1 MKPRPAATESSD
13 KGGGPKKLLRHI
25 YLDHPAKPLSSSVQN
40 PAGLYL
46 SQAHNE
52 LNGGY
57 FAFSDPT
64 FSDLRASFGLVE
76 SIAGLS
82 AGTIAT
88 LVVHPLDIVKTR
100 MQIYRSVSDPLSK
113 PPTTVR
119 LLRSLTSNPRPIASL
134 YRGLTPNLVGNAT
147 SWASFFFF
155 KSRFERLLA
164 QRHGGTTDAAARP
177 SAGDY
182 FVASAL
188 AGAATSVLTN
198 PVWVLK
204 TRMLSS
210 DHGAQGAYPSMTAG
224 ARIILRTEGLV
235 GFYRGLVPGV
245 VRVMPA
251 TWVTF
256 LVYENVRFYLPHW
269 VADWT

>member
-1 MKPRPAATESSD
+1 MFALSEESKERIGKLIDISRVAVHYGYLPLILYLGYTRSDPKPS
-13 KGGGPKKLLRHI
+13 LIRHAG
-25 YLDHPAKPLSSSVQN
+25 LHPAV
-40 PAGLYL
+40 
-46 SQAHNE
+46 
-52 LNGGY
+52 
-57 FAFSDPT
+57 
-64 FSDLRASFGLVE
+64 VE

-119 LLRSLTSNPRPIASL
+119 LLRSLTSNPRPVASL
-134 YRGLTPNLVGNAT
+134 YRGLTPNLVGNAS

-164 QRHGGTTDAAARP
+164 RRHGTAANDEIRP

-210 DHGAQGAYPSMTAG
+210 DHGAHGAYPSMTAG
-224 ARIILRTEGLV
+224 ARTILRTEG
-235 GFYRGLVPGV
+235 
-245 VRVMPA
+245 
-251 TWVTF
+251 
-256 LVYENVRFYLPHW
+256 
-269 VADWT
+269 